1 MQVNTVLTTERGEKA
16 AFMLFSRNQNLVM
29 YPVRRLWVL
38 RGVHYSASSL
48 RLVLFLSL
56 TGGSSL
62 GSLKSWLGREAGVIS
77 YVKVSE
83 GLISRYGRGKGS
95 LACYKLTT
103 RGQQLVEDSLN
114 VVREAILKELAG
126 LPQKKARKAVKPSDL

>member
-29 YPVRRLWVL
+29 YPVRKLWVS

-83 GLISRYGRGKGS
+83 GLVSRYGRGKGS
-95 LACYKLTT
+95 LACYKLTA
-103 RGQQLVEDSLN
+103 RGEQLVRDSMQL
-114 VVREAILKELAG
+114 VTDSILKELAG